1 VLALLSI
8 SECGHGDVGGIHA
21 VVAKATSIATFAT
34 TVAFVV
40 ARADK
45 TGLKVKNPAHPAYR
59 RVCLQRSHFPQF
71 AFGQLRAFYDR
82 GPGRTTHQGH
92 RSRERVSVI
101 LIYRSKLGGG
111 WYERW
116 STLAVVSALVTG
128 NQTVRVLRFRQP
140 ERRTSMRK
148 SRLLVF
154 SILLVATACAGQARA
169 AASDDTLTPVKLRL
183 NWQMKGEFTP
193 FIVAVEEGFFRAEGL
208 DVKVLEGSSATQALQ
223 SVATG
228 QDDLAY
234 VPSVQLIEAVNQGM
248 PLKAIATVVKVDSM
262 AMVSQSAIPLSSPAD
277 LQGRTVEISAAS
289 TFSQIWLAFAHK
301 NGIDVGKVNVVR
313 VAPGARFSLLLDG
326 KVDVL
331 ADIFMTNEYPVLQA
345 KTGHTLNTL
354 KIGDWGFKLLGY
366 TLVAADKLQRDRP
379 DVLKHFNAAAIQGFR
394 FTMGHPVEASAIAV
408 KAYSSVLPVE
418 TTKGQV
424 QQLVTYLEQG
434 QPSKLFS
441 GGAEGWQQTLAVL
454 KDSGVIAEQK
464 PLSTYYT
471 NAFVPEP

>member
-1 VLALLSI
+1 
-8 SECGHGDVGGIHA
+8 
-21 VVAKATSIATFAT
+21 
-34 TVAFVV
+34 
-40 ARADK
+40 
-45 TGLKVKNPAHPAYR
+45 
-59 RVCLQRSHFPQF
+59 
-71 AFGQLRAFYDR
+71 
-82 GPGRTTHQGH
+82 
-92 RSRERVSVI
+92 
-101 LIYRSKLGGG
+101 
-111 WYERW
+111 
-116 STLAVVSALVTG
+116 
-128 NQTVRVLRFRQP
+128 
-140 ERRTSMRK
+140 MRK

-154 SILLVATACAGQARA
+154 SVLAVAAACAGQTRA
-169 AASDDTLTPVKLRL
+169 AAGDDTLTPIKLRL

-262 AMVSQSAIPLSSPAD
+262 AMVSQSTIPLSSPAD
-277 LQGRTVEISAAS
+277 LQGHIVEISAAS
-289 TFSQIWLAFAHK
+289 TFSQIWSAFAHK
-301 NGIDVGKVNVVR
+301 NGIDVSKVNVVR

-326 KVDVL
+326 KVDIL

-345 KTGHTLNTL
+345 KTDHTLNTL

-366 TLVAADKLQRDRP
+366 TLVATDKMQRDHP
-379 DVLKHFNAAAIQGFR
+379 DALKHFNAAAIRGFR
-394 FTMGHPVEASAIAV
+394 FTIANPVEASAIAA

-424 QQLVTYLEQG
+424 QQLVKYLEQG
-434 QPSKLFS
+434 QPNKLFN
-441 GGAEGWQQTLAVL
+441 GDAEGWQQTLAVL

-464 PLSTYYT
+464 PLSIYYT
-471 NAFVPEP
+471 NAFVPDP

>member
-1 VLALLSI
+1 
-8 SECGHGDVGGIHA
+8 
-21 VVAKATSIATFAT
+21 
-34 TVAFVV
+34 
-40 ARADK
+40 
-45 TGLKVKNPAHPAYR
+45 
-59 RVCLQRSHFPQF
+59 
-71 AFGQLRAFYDR
+71 
-82 GPGRTTHQGH
+82 
-92 RSRERVSVI
+92 
-101 LIYRSKLGGG
+101 
-111 WYERW
+111 
-116 STLAVVSALVTG
+116 
-128 NQTVRVLRFRQP
+128 
-140 ERRTSMRK
+140 MRK

-154 SILLVATACAGQARA
+154 SVLAVAAACAGQTRA
-169 AASDDTLTPVKLRL
+169 AAGDDTLTPIKLRL

-262 AMVSQSAIPLSSPAD
+262 AMVSQSTIPLSSPAD
-277 LQGRTVEISAAS
+277 LQGHIVEISAAS
-289 TFSQIWLAFAHK
+289 TFSQIWSAFAHK
-301 NGIDVGKVNVVR
+301 NGIDVSKVNVVR

-326 KVDVL
+326 KVDIL

-345 KTGHTLNTL
+345 KTDHTLNTL

-366 TLVAADKLQRDRP
+366 TLVATDKLQRDHP
-379 DVLKHFNAAAIQGFR
+379 DALKHFNAAAIRGFR
-394 FTMGHPVEASAIAV
+394 FTIANPVEASAIAA

-424 QQLVTYLEQG
+424 QQLVKYLEQG
-434 QPSKLFS
+434 QPNKLFN
-441 GGAEGWQQTLAVL
+441 GDAEGWQQTLAVL

-464 PLSTYYT
+464 PLSIYYT
-471 NAFVPEP
+471 NAFVPDP